1 MPKILV
7 IDDDSVI
14 RLVIKKA
21 LQNQGHEVIL
31 ASNGQDGIEQA
42 QHLHPAMI
50 ICDWIMPIVDG
61 LEVCRQVRANPEL
74 STTFFILLTARGG
87 VADRIQGLNTGA
99 DDFLSK
105 PIDVGELQAR
115 VRAGLRL
122 HQLSQDLQNQKQLL
136 EAELTEA
143 AIYMRSLLPQP
154 MRGQVNIDARFIPS
168 RQLGG
173 DCFDYF
179 WLDPDYLVMYLL
191 DVSGHGLGAALP
203 SSLILNILRLQ
214 SLPDVNFYQP
224 HDVLRALNE
233 SFQMSNQN
241 DKYFTIWYGV
251 YNHTKRQLTYASAG
265 HPPALLVTPLVKPL
279 VTPLAHPVGEEINAD
294 QALGQAL
301 GQISGQISGQALGQ
315 TLEVQRLRTPNLP
328 IGMLSEAMFV
338 SDRQII
344 PQNSTLYIF
353 SDGVYDINQPDYPT
367 WGLNEFA
374 DALVKLEADLD
385 LDEVLTT
392 IQALSGIETFDDDL
406 SLLRINFN

>member
-1 MPKILV
+1 MSKILV

-14 RLVIKKA
+14 RLLIKKA
-21 LQNQGHEVIL
+21 LQNQGHEVVL
-31 ASNGQDGIEQA
+31 AINGQEGIEHA
-42 QHLHPAMI
+42 QRLQPAMI

-61 LEVCRQVRANPEL
+61 LEVCRQVRANPDL

-87 VADRIQGLNTGA
+87 VADRIQGLDTGA

-105 PIDVGELQAR
+105 PINIGELQAR

-122 HQLSQDLQNQKQLL
+122 QQLSQDLQSQKQLL

-143 AIYMRSLLPQP
+143 ATYMRSLLPKPLQ
-154 MRGQVNIDARFIPS
+154 GSVSIDARFIPS

-233 SFQMSNQN
+233 SFQMSQQN

-251 YNHTKRQLTYASAG
+251 YNQIKRQLTYASAG
-265 HPPALLVTPLVKPL
+265 HPPAILRFQTSDGLMEV
-279 VTPLAHPVGEEINAD
+279 D
-294 QALGQAL
+294 QLK
-301 GQISGQISGQALGQ
+301 
-315 TLEVQRLRTPNLP
+315 TPNFP
-328 IGMLSEAMFV
+328 IGMLTEATFV
-338 SDRQII
+338 SDRQTI
-344 PQNSTLYIF
+344 PKNSTLYIF
-353 SDGVYDINQPDYPT
+353 SDGVYDISQPKHQS
-367 WGLNEFA
+367 WGLKEFTKT
-374 DALVKLEADLD
+374 LVELETTVN
-385 LDEVLTT
+385 LDEILTT
-392 IQALSGIETFDDDL
+392 IQQMSGIETFDDDL
-406 SLLRINFN
+406 SLLRVNFN

>member
-1 MPKILV
+1 MSKILV

-14 RLVIKKA
+14 RLLIKKA
-21 LQNQGHEVIL
+21 LQNQGHEVVL
-31 ASNGQDGIEQA
+31 ATNGREGIEQA
-42 QHLHPAMI
+42 QNLHPAMI

-61 LEVCRQVRANPEL
+61 LEVCRQVRANPKL

-105 PIDVGELQAR
+105 PINIGELQAR
-115 VRAGLRL
+115 VKAGLRL
-122 HQLSQDLQNQKQLL
+122 HQLSQDLQSQKQLL
-136 EAELTEA
+136 EAELAEA
-143 AIYMRSLLPQP
+143 ATYMRSLLPLP
-154 MRGQVNIDARFIPS
+154 MRGNVNIDARFIPS

-203 SSLILNILRLQ
+203 SSLLLNILRLQ

-233 SFQMSNQN
+233 SFQMSQQN

-251 YNHTKRQLTYASAG
+251 YNQIKRQITYASAG
-265 HPPALLVTPLVKPL
+265 HPPAVLRVQTAEGLT
-279 VTPLAHPVGEEINAD
+279 EIY
-294 QALGQAL
+294 QLK
-301 GQISGQISGQALGQ
+301 
-315 TLEVQRLRTPNLP
+315 TPNFP
-328 IGMLSEAMFV
+328 IGMLTEATFV
-338 SDRQII
+338 SDRQTV
-344 PQNSTLYIF
+344 PKNSTLYIF
-353 SDGVYDINQPDYPT
+353 SDGVYDVSQTEYQS
-367 WGLNEFA
+367 WGLNEFTET
-374 DALVKLEADLD
+374 LVKLETTIN

-392 IQALSGIETFDDDL
+392 IQQLSGIETFDDDL
-406 SLLRINFN
+406 SLLRVNFS

>member
-1 MPKILV
+1 MSKILV
-7 IDDDSVI
+7 IDDDSII
-14 RLVIKKA
+14 RLLIKKA

-31 ASNGQDGIEQA
+31 ATNGQEGIEQA
-42 QHLHPAMI
+42 QLLHPAMI

-61 LEVCRQVRANPEL
+61 LEVCRQVRANPNL

-105 PIDVGELQAR
+105 PIDIGELQAR

-122 HQLSQDLQNQKQLL
+122 HQLSQDLSSQKQLL
-136 EAELTEA
+136 EAELAEA
-143 AIYMRSLLPQP
+143 ATYMRSLLPLP
-154 MRGQVNIDARFIPS
+154 LRGSVDIDARFIPS

-203 SSLILNILRLQ
+203 SSLILNLLRLQ

-251 YNHTKRQLTYASAG
+251 YNQTKRQLTYASAG
-265 HPPALLVTPLVKPL
+265 HPPAILRFQTAEGLIEVK
-279 VTPLAHPVGEEINAD
+279 
-294 QALGQAL
+294 
-301 GQISGQISGQALGQ
+301 
-315 TLEVQRLRTPNLP
+315 RLKTPNLP
-328 IGMLSEAMFV
+328 IGMLTEATFV
-338 SDRQII
+338 SDRYTI
-344 PQNSTLYIF
+344 PKDSTLYIF
-353 SDGVYDINQPDYPT
+353 SDGVYDISQNEYQS
-367 WGLNEFA
+367 WGLNEFVET
-374 DALVKLEADLD
+374 LMKLETTINLD
-385 LDEVLTT
+385 DVLTT
-392 IQALSGIETFDDDL
+392 IQELSNIETFDDDL
-406 SLLRINFN
+406 SLLRVNFS